1 MSTLTTGVSV
11 EAGALSTGISE
22 TQFAELV
29 ERHQRRIYRLLLHL
43 TRSADTA
50 ETLTQDCFLRAYQ
63 KRESFRGEANVTTWL
78 TRIALNLAH
87 DWGRSKRQKFWRQL
101 FAKDRD
107 DAGEETE
114 SPLEKAADVRLTPE
128 ASLLNQET
136 AALMWQSVDGL
147 TEQQRTVFLLRF
159 MEEMSMQQIAD
170 ATGLGVSTVKTHLRR
185 SVQKLQ
191 QDLARRGLR

>member
-1 MSTLTTGVSV
+1 MHRGKATLSTLTTGLAVDANTES
-11 EAGALSTGISE
+11 GAVAAGISE

-43 TRSADTA
+43 TRSADAA

-63 KRESFRGEANVTTWL
+63 KREQFRGEANVTTWL

-107 DAGEETE
+107 DAGDETE
-114 SPLEKAADVRLTPE
+114 SPIDKAADV
-128 ASLLNQET
+128 
-136 AALMWQSVDGL
+136 
-147 TEQQRTVFLLRF
+147 
-159 MEEMSMQQIAD
+159 
-170 ATGLGVSTVKTHLRR
+170 
-185 SVQKLQ
+185 
-191 QDLARRGLR
+191 